1 MKSTQNLLL
10 TTNFLI
16 AAYNHFSC
24 LLMYIYNLYICLL
37 ILLFQFHSINFLI
50 SFPLCFFLA
59 KDLHAHCKWFAENWN
74 FYWKQRLRCAPF
86 FLQILIWES
95 IILSESM
102 ALNDVFIDEN
112 KQNILNEID
121 IFYEQCSIEFQLI
134 ECANRLNAMNLF
146 FFLSAKINQF
156 EYTMWKEINVDLP
169 HTDEMDSSF

>member
-10 TTNFLI
+10 ITIFLI

-24 LLMYIYNLYICLL
+24 LLIYIYNLYSCLL
-37 ILLFQFHSINFLI
+37 ILLFQFHSINFSISFI
-50 SFPLCFFLA
+50 SFPLCVLFFR

-74 FYWKQRLRCAPF
+74 FYWKQRLRAF
-86 FLQILIWES
+86 FLQILIWKS

-112 KQNILNEID
+112 EQNTD
-121 IFYEQCSIEFQLI
+121 IFYEQCSTEFQLI

-146 FFLSAKINQF
+146 FFLCENKSIWIYNVKKI
-156 EYTMWKEINVDLP
+156 
-169 HTDEMDSSF
+169 